1 MSEQNA
7 YISIILTNVRSKK
20 GHIFEKKKFLS
31 VSRFGAKKKPKRAKK
46 SQKFSKKAKLQ
57 YGTLIEE
64 HDLPSKI
71 FAIFTTLS
79 IS

>member
-1 MSEQNA
+1 MYMAVDQ
-7 YISIILTNVRSKK
+7 KK
-20 GHIFEKKKFLS
+20 
-31 VSRFGAKKKPKRAKK
+31 AKK

-79 IS
+79 ISWTSSGLVDPLKTPQNDYQLLTFIIWNLIG

>member
-1 MSEQNA
+1 MLEA
-7 YISIILTNVRSKK
+7 KK
-20 GHIFEKKKFLS
+20 VTYLKKKIFFKCFQIWS
-31 VSRFGAKKKPKRAKK
+31 QKKAKK

>member
-20 GHIFEKKKFLS
+20 GHIFEKKFFFKCFQIWS
-31 VSRFGAKKKPKRAKK
+31 QKKAKK

>member
-20 GHIFEKKKFLS
+20 GQIFEKKCFQIWS
-31 VSRFGAKKKPKRAKK
+31 QKKAKK

-71 FAIFTTLS
+71 
-79 IS
+79 

>member
-1 MSEQNA
+1 MLEA
-7 YISIILTNVRSKK
+7 KK
-20 GHIFEKKKFLS
+20 VTYLKKKYFLS
-31 VSRFGAKKKPKRAKK
+31 VSRFGAKKKAKK